1 MVIKQN
7 KGYKLPLSKIQIIE
21 LYNSGKSCYKI
32 ADMCNCTPQSIWYI
46 LKKAEILLRSLSS
59 AAFKYKH
66 NTSYFKE
73 INTQEKA
80 YLLGLL
86 YADGNV
92 SKNVLSI
99 SLQEQDKH
107 IIERFKKALKYTGP
121 ILPIKKTGNRKQQWK
136 LSVTSPDLVKDLL
149 DHGMFPN
156 KGCFLKFPINM
167 PYKLVSHF
175 IRGYFDG
182 DGCIYSNPKN
192 KDYLFSIVSTKEVLE
207 YFRDIFIH
215 EVGLSRTKLYN
226 PPKAKDKNLYILTYQ
241 GRNNIRLIR
250 AFLYKRAHIFLQRKK
265 DKFFTI

>member
-21 LYNSGKSCYKI
+21 LYKSGNSCYKI
-32 ADMCNCTPQSIWYI
+32 ANMCNCTPQSIWSI
-46 LKKAEILLRSLSS
+46 LKKAEITLRSLSS
-59 AAFKYKH
+59 AALKYKH

-73 INTQEKA
+73 IDTQEKA

-86 YADGNV
+86 YADGNIF
-92 SKNVLSI
+92 NNTLSI
-99 SLQEQDKH
+99 TLQEQDKP

-121 ILPIKKTGNRKQQWK
+121 VLPIKKSGNRKQQWK

-156 KGCFLKFPINM
+156 KGFFLKFPISM
-167 PYKLVSHF
+167 PYKLASHF

-182 DGCIYSNPKN
+182 DGCIYTNPKN
-192 KDYLFSIVSTKEVLE
+192 HDYLFSVVSTKEVLK

-215 EVGLSRTKLYN
+215 ELGLSRTQLYN
-226 PPKAKDKNLYILTYQ
+226 PPKAKNKNLYILTYQ
-241 GRNNIRLIR
+241 GKNNVRLIR
-250 AFLYKRAHIFLQRKK
+250 GFLYKRANIFLQRKK
-265 DKFFTI
+265 DKFFSV